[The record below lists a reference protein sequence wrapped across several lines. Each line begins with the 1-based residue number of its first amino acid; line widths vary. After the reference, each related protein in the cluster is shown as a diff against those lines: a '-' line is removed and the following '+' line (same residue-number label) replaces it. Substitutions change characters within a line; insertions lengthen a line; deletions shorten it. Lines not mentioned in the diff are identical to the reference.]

1 MYLFRISGLTLLEAL
16 GLFAIGRFWLFV
28 DAGDGVLGKSKQKLR
43 KISKNKQ
50 RAVNSYPFRP
60 WLAAKLEDEPD
71 RALDCK
77 IFGDRTLLVWVL
89 GDRTLDW
96 VLGVRTLDWV
106 FRWTW
111 LSEVVLGMLKIIIK
125 NC

>member
-1 MYLFRISGLTLLEAL
+1 M
-16 GLFAIGRFWLFV
+16 
-28 DAGDGVLGKSKQKLR
+28 
-43 KISKNKQ
+43 
-50 RAVNSYPFRP
+50 
-60 WLAAKLEDEPD
+60 AAKLEDKPD

-77 IFGDRTLLVWVL
+77 TFGDRTLLVWVL
-89 GDRTLDW
+89 GDRTLDCVLGDRTLDC

-111 LSEVVLGMLKIIIK
+111 LSEVVLGMLKIIINMK